1 MAAHE
6 SNPPPSEP
14 ATENIWLTTTSLRVL
29 AHPLRSRL
37 LGQLRLGGP
46 ATATELAET
55 LGTNSGAT
63 SYHLRKLESVG
74 LVEDTGEGEGK
85 RRLWRASSRA
95 HSWYPSQFAGDEDA
109 ETALNWL
116 SYDVVRHFGERYE
129 KWLDVSMSWPVDW
142 QDACGSTDDMVLV
155 TSEQLTAMRDEVAEV
170 VARYRRVGQGNP
182 RARRIATHHF
192 LYPLDLDRPPATENR
207 P

>member
-1 MAAHE
+1 MAA
-6 SNPPPSEP
+6 PDPTTLPAEP
-14 ATENIWLTTTSLRVL
+14 TPENIWLTPESLRVL

-37 LGQLRLGGP
+37 LGQLRMGGP
-46 ATATELAET
+46 ATATDLAAT
-55 LGTNSGAT
+55 LDTNSGAT

-85 RRLWRASSRA
+85 RRLWRAASRA
-95 HSWYPSQFAGDEDA
+95 HSWFPSQFAGNEDA

-116 SYDVVRHFGERYE
+116 SHDVVRHFGERYE
-129 KWLDVSMSWPVDW
+129 KWLDVSMAWPVEW
-142 QDACGSTDDMVLV
+142 QDACGGSDDMVLV
-155 TSEQLTAMRDEVAEV
+155 THEQLAEMRDEIWAV

-182 RARRIATHHF
+182 RARRIAAHTY